1 MLRFDSRST
10 NPRFPAFN
18 LPLCYA
24 FMNLELLIECRPFAL
39 HPTSLLVTFYTLNI
53 FNPRIPPPITGCHF
67 NLNPPSKKNELPLPP
82 SCLNPHSSSRVIT
95 GRLPTSLL
103 HPAICFAYLAPI
115 HSSFLSPECKFN
127 PLAPS
132 LLQVSP
138 HHTCLPCNMLRFDS
152 RSTNPRFPAFNLPH
166 FPSFSAQPSTSWY
179 PHYFS
184 LTLLCSLSTFYGGR
198 GRR

>member
-1 MLRFDSRST
+1 MWCFTHHLFGKVGAV
-10 NPRFPAFN
+10 FAQGCV
-18 LPLCYA
+18 LPQILSA
-24 FMNLELLIECRPFAL
+24 KFSFLFHRQSS
-39 HPTSLLVTFYTLNI
+39 H
-53 FNPRIPPPITGCHF
+53 
-67 NLNPPSKKNELPLPP
+67 
-82 SCLNPHSSSRVIT
+82 PHSSSTVIT

-152 RSTNPRFPAFNLPH
+152 RSTNPRFPAFNLPLCYA
-166 FPSFSAQPSTSWY
+166 FMNLELLIECRPFLLYTQ
-179 PHYFS
+179 PHYLQPPT
-184 LTLLCSLSTFYGGR
+184 LTYSILVFLHQLQAVGSPGLERCGHQGPLQKEGSN
-198 GRR
+198 